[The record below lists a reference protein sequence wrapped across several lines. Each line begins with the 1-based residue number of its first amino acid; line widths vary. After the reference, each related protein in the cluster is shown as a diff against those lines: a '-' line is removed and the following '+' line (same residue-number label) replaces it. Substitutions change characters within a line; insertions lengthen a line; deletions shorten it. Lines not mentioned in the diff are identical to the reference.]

1 MPASKGKRVAV
12 TFLLLRSKNV
22 ISIDVNNLELISLK
36 SPLKMSWYWIK
47 RIHFEWPC
55 DFTSI
60 YFVFALFI
68 VLIFSSF
75 VR

>member
-1 MPASKGKRVAV
+1 MPANKGKGVAV

-55 DFTSI
+55 DF
-60 YFVFALFI
+60 VFALFS
-68 VLIFSSF
+68 VLTFSSF